1 MSTYAAGMYYASLLW
16 HSFPRVWFLQPR
28 RSVPKVRDNVT
39 ATHDPGAGK
48 DHSLSLAR
56 CEA

>member
-1 MSTYAAGMYYASLLW
+1 
-16 HSFPRVWFLQPR
+16 
-28 RSVPKVRDNVT
+28 VPKVRDNVT